1 MTAYGS
7 LISDLETAISSGNPE
22 RCAEAIWQV
31 TDLFI
36 TGAGQYSLEHAALFD
51 DVIVRL
57 AAEIEVKARAKLA
70 NRLAAVA
77 CAPPK
82 VMKVL
87 AFDDVAEV
95 AGPVLTHSAT
105 TSRGTIFSNWSPK
118 RLTQ

>member
-22 RCAEAIWQV
+22 RCAQALWQV

-70 NRLAAVA
+70 NRRAAESHEGA
-77 CAPPK
+77 CFRRRRRSCRAGAH
-82 VMKVL
+82 
-87 AFDDVAEV
+87 AFR
-95 AGPVLTHSAT
+95 SACQPRPGRECQDQEPRT
-105 TSRGTIFSNWSPK
+105 PACHFS
-118 RLTQ
+118 